1 MRSVV
6 ASQKRSGWCVLPWLS
21 APVVGVP
28 GSAGEA
34 CRRPEA
40 SFGAVSGLRCQ
51 GWIEWGCAMSA
62 ALVMILPVVWATEA
76 APELVQQPEL
86 RLVEQQQA
94 SQQEIE
100 QAQARSVVPELAF
113 YRKYTEGLLRRYV
126 RLSLEAGKVPCLMG
140 QEMFRGNVTNYAVS
154 SFEDVIIFVHDVEKC
169 MGRLDEEQQMLI
181 RRIALQ
187 EFTQGETAALIGWSI
202 RSVNRR
208 YSEALDRLTKIFLKA
223 KMLHPATACQEA
235 GLYWFPVSCT
245 M

>member
-1 MRSVV
+1 
-6 ASQKRSGWCVLPWLS
+6 
-21 APVVGVP
+21 
-28 GSAGEA
+28 
-34 CRRPEA
+34 
-40 SFGAVSGLRCQ
+40 
-51 GWIEWGCAMSA
+51 MSA

-76 APELVQQPEL
+76 APELVLQPEL
-86 RLVEQQQA
+86 QLVDQQQA
-94 SQQEIE
+94 GGQEAGLQEISQVEAE

-126 RLSLEAGKVPCLMG
+126 RLSMEAGKVPCLMG

-154 SFEDVIIFVHDVEKC
+154 SFEDVIIFVHDVERC
-169 MGRLDEEQQMLI
+169 MGRLDQEQQMLI

-187 EFTQGETAALIGWSI
+187 EFTQGETAELMGWSI